1 MVEENRSG
9 FGKIIGMELVYM
21 LLVMVLAALACF
33 VQFLG
38 NEYSHQTSSFIFS
51 GDVYSYN
58 VIMYLIGA
66 IFFVVGAYILYRV
79 IFSKYV
85 DELAGFNVGY
95 SIIVWILSLV
105 MAVVMWW
112 GLIVEYFLYCGF
124 GSMDPESL
132 IWVTVIGWPVYTT
145 GLVGIMLILCRRK
158 SDGKD

>member
-1 MVEENRSG
+1 MVEEKRSG
-9 FGKIIGMELVYM
+9 FGKIIGMELAYSF
-21 LLVMVLAALACF
+21 LVMLLAALACF

-38 NEYSHQTSSFIFS
+38 NEYSHQSSGFIFS

-58 VIMYLIGA
+58 VIMYLTGA
-66 IFFVVGAYILYRV
+66 VFFAVGALFLYRV

-85 DELAGFNVGY
+85 DELAGLDVGY

-105 MAVVMWW
+105 MAAVMWW

-132 IWVTVIGWPVYTT
+132 IWVTVIGWPMYTT
-145 GLVGIMLILCRRK
+145 GLVGIMLIIRRRK
-158 SDGKD
+158 KVE